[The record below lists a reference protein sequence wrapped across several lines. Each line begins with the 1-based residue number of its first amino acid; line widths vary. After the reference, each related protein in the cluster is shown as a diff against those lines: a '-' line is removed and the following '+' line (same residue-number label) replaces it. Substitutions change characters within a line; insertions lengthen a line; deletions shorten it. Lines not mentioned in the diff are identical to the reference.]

1 MTRKRFSA
9 FLLASALLL
18 VFLTNVV
25 FADGGKKKQTILT
38 SGDYQYVLLEDG
50 SAELLYCLS
59 DDAEIVIPD
68 TLDGHRVTSIDT
80 ISFSLS
86 LTAVTIPNSVVD
98 LDHNPF
104 GCCPLLQTISVAPEH
119 PSFYTLDGVLFR
131 KKDDALVAYPRG
143 KAASSYAVP
152 QGTSAV
158 DERAFDCCSF
168 LTSVSLPASVTEI
181 DDYAFSDCSAL
192 VEVSIPSSVDEIGSC
207 AFNYCTALSSIVI
220 PDSVTEIEEGAF
232 SECRALTTVVLPNSL
247 TEISDYL
254 FSYCASLS
262 SILIPDSVTEIE
274 TGAFQSCTALV
285 SIVIPDSVTEIED
298 IAFSQCSALRSVLLP
313 ASVTEI
319 GVGAF
324 DKCPNLTLTV
334 FRNSYA
340 ERYAQRNHIP
350 YTYAD

>member
-18 VFLTNVV
+18 VFLTNAA

-38 SGDYQYVLLEDG
+38 SGDYQYVLHKDG

-59 DDAEIVIPD
+59 DDAEIVLPD
-68 TLDGHRVTSIDT
+68 MLDGHRVTIIDT

-86 LTAVTIPNSVVD
+86 LTAVTLPNSVAD

-158 DERAFDCCSF
+158 GERAFDCCSF

-232 SECRALTTVVLPNSL
+232 AECRALTTVVLPNSL

-274 TGAFQSCTALV
+274 TGAFQRCTSLV

-298 IAFSQCSALRSVLLP
+298 IAFSECSALRCLL
-313 ASVTEI
+313 
-319 GVGAF
+319 
-324 DKCPNLTLTV
+324 
-334 FRNSYA
+334 
-340 ERYAQRNHIP
+340 
-350 YTYAD
+350 YTSPSPRDTR

>member
-38 SGDYQYVLLEDG
+38 SGDYQYVLHKDG

-86 LTAVTIPNSVVD
+86 LTAVTLPNSVVN

-143 KAASSYAVP
+143 KAASSYTVP

-158 DERAFDCCSF
+158 GERAFDSCSF

-220 PDSVTEIEEGAF
+220 PDSVTEIE
-232 SECRALTTVVLPNSL
+232 
-247 TEISDYL
+247 
-254 FSYCASLS
+254 
-262 SILIPDSVTEIE
+262 
-274 TGAFQSCTALV
+274 
-285 SIVIPDSVTEIED
+285 D
-298 IAFSQCSALRSVLLP
+298 IAFFQCSALRSVLLP

>member
-18 VFLTNVV
+18 VFLTSAA

-86 LTAVTIPNSVVD
+86 LTAVTLPNSVVD

-131 KKDDALVAYPRG
+131 KKDDVLVAYPRG
-143 KAASSYAVP
+143 KAASSYTVP

-158 DERAFDCCSF
+158 GERAFDCCSF
-168 LTSVSLPASVTEI
+168 LRSVSLPASVTEI

-220 PDSVTEIEEGAF
+220 PDSVTEIE
-232 SECRALTTVVLPNSL
+232 
-247 TEISDYL
+247 
-254 FSYCASLS
+254 
-262 SILIPDSVTEIE
+262 
-274 TGAFQSCTALV
+274 
-285 SIVIPDSVTEIED
+285 D
-298 IAFSQCSALRSVLLP
+298 IAFSECSALRSVLLP

-324 DKCPNLTLTV
+324 DKCPNLTLIV

>member
-68 TLDGHRVTSIDT
+68 MLDGHRVTSIDT

-86 LTAVTIPNSVVD
+86 LTAVTLPNSVAD

-131 KKDDALVAYPRG
+131 KKDDVLVAYPRG
-143 KAASSYAVP
+143 KAASSYTVP

-158 DERAFDCCSF
+158 GERAFDCCSF

-220 PDSVTEIEEGAF
+220 PDSVTEIE
-232 SECRALTTVVLPNSL
+232 
-247 TEISDYL
+247 
-254 FSYCASLS
+254 
-262 SILIPDSVTEIE
+262 
-274 TGAFQSCTALV
+274 
-285 SIVIPDSVTEIED
+285 D
-298 IAFSQCSALRSVLLP
+298 IAFSECSALRSVLLP

>member
-9 FLLASALLL
+9 FLLASALLF
-18 VFLTNVV
+18 VFLTSAA

-38 SGDYQYVLLEDG
+38 SGDYQYVLHKDG

-59 DDAEIVIPD
+59 DDAEIVLPD
-68 TLDGHRVTSIDT
+68 TLDGHRVTIIDT

-86 LTAVTIPNSVVD
+86 LTAVTLPNSVVD

-131 KKDDALVAYPRG
+131 KKDDALVAYPQG
-143 KAASSYAVP
+143 KAASSYTVP

-158 DERAFDCCSF
+158 GERAFDSCSY

-220 PDSVTEIEEGAF
+220 PDSVTEIE
-232 SECRALTTVVLPNSL
+232 
-247 TEISDYL
+247 
-254 FSYCASLS
+254 
-262 SILIPDSVTEIE
+262 
-274 TGAFQSCTALV
+274 
-285 SIVIPDSVTEIED
+285 
-298 IAFSQCSALRSVLLP
+298 
-313 ASVTEI
+313 
-319 GVGAF
+319 
-324 DKCPNLTLTV
+324 
-334 FRNSYA
+334 
-340 ERYAQRNHIP
+340 
-350 YTYAD
+350 

>member
-18 VFLTNVV
+18 VFLTNAA

-86 LTAVTIPNSVVD
+86 LTAVTLPNSVVD

-158 DERAFDCCSF
+158 GERAFDCCSF

-220 PDSVTEIEEGAF
+220 PDSVTEIE
-232 SECRALTTVVLPNSL
+232 
-247 TEISDYL
+247 
-254 FSYCASLS
+254 
-262 SILIPDSVTEIE
+262 
-274 TGAFQSCTALV
+274 
-285 SIVIPDSVTEIED
+285 D
-298 IAFSQCSALRSVLLP
+298 IAFSECSALRSVLLP

-350 YTYAD
+350 YAYAD

>member
-18 VFLTNVV
+18 AFLTNVV

-38 SGDYQYVLLEDG
+38 SGDYQYVLHKDG

-68 TLDGHRVTSIDT
+68 TLDGHRVTIIDT

-86 LTAVTIPNSVVD
+86 LTAVTLPNSVAD

-143 KAASSYAVP
+143 KAASSYTVP

-158 DERAFDCCSF
+158 GERAFDCCSF
-168 LTSVSLPASVTEI
+168 LTRISLPASVTEI

-207 AFNYCTALSSIVI
+207 AFNYCTALS
-220 PDSVTEIEEGAF
+220 
-232 SECRALTTVVLPNSL
+232 
-247 TEISDYL
+247 
-254 FSYCASLS
+254 
-262 SILIPDSVTEIE
+262 
-274 TGAFQSCTALV
+274 

>member
-38 SGDYQYVLLEDG
+38 SGDYQYVLHKDG

-86 LTAVTIPNSVVD
+86 LTAVTLPNSVVD

-104 GCCPLLQTISVAPEH
+104 GCCPLLQTISVTPEH

-143 KAASSYAVP
+143 KAASSYTVP

-158 DERAFDCCSF
+158 GERAFDCCSY
-168 LTSVSLPASVTEI
+168 LTSISLPASVTEI

-220 PDSVTEIEEGAF
+220 PDSVTEIE
-232 SECRALTTVVLPNSL
+232 
-247 TEISDYL
+247 
-254 FSYCASLS
+254 
-262 SILIPDSVTEIE
+262 
-274 TGAFQSCTALV
+274 
-285 SIVIPDSVTEIED
+285 D
-298 IAFSQCSALRSVLLP
+298 IAFSECSALRSVLLP

-350 YTYAD
+350 YAYAD

>member
-9 FLLASALLL
+9 FLLAFALLL

-86 LTAVTIPNSVVD
+86 LTAVTLPNSAVD

-158 DERAFDCCSF
+158 GERAFDCCSF

-192 VEVSIPSSVDEIGSC
+192 VEVFIPSSVDEIGSC

-220 PDSVTEIEEGAF
+220 PDSVTEIE
-232 SECRALTTVVLPNSL
+232 
-247 TEISDYL
+247 
-254 FSYCASLS
+254 
-262 SILIPDSVTEIE
+262 
-274 TGAFQSCTALV
+274 
-285 SIVIPDSVTEIED
+285 D
-298 IAFSQCSALRSVLLP
+298 IAFSECSALRSVLLP

-350 YTYAD
+350 YAYAD

>member
-68 TLDGHRVTSIDT
+68 MLDGHRVTSIDT

-86 LTAVTIPNSVVD
+86 LTAVTLPNSVVD

-152 QGTSAV
+152 HGTSAV
-158 DERAFDCCSF
+158 GERAFDCCSF

-220 PDSVTEIEEGAF
+220 PDSVTEIE
-232 SECRALTTVVLPNSL
+232 
-247 TEISDYL
+247 
-254 FSYCASLS
+254 
-262 SILIPDSVTEIE
+262 
-274 TGAFQSCTALV
+274 
-285 SIVIPDSVTEIED
+285 D
-298 IAFSQCSALRSVLLP
+298 IAFFQCSALRSVLLP

>member
-38 SGDYQYVLLEDG
+38 SGDYQYVLHKDG

-59 DDAEIVIPD
+59 DDAEIVLPD

-86 LTAVTIPNSVVD
+86 LTAVTLPNSVVD

-131 KKDDALVAYPRG
+131 KKDDALVSYPRG
-143 KAASSYAVP
+143 KTASSYTVP

-158 DERAFDCCSF
+158 GERAFDSCSF

-207 AFNYCTALSSIVI
+207 AFNYCTALS
-220 PDSVTEIEEGAF
+220 
-232 SECRALTTVVLPNSL
+232 
-247 TEISDYL
+247 
-254 FSYCASLS
+254 
-262 SILIPDSVTEIE
+262 
-274 TGAFQSCTALV
+274 

-350 YTYAD
+350 YAYAA

>member
-38 SGDYQYVLLEDG
+38 SGDYQYVLHKDG

-68 TLDGHRVTSIDT
+68 TLDGHRVTIIDT

-86 LTAVTIPNSVVD
+86 LTAVTLPNSVVD

-143 KAASSYAVP
+143 KAASSYTVP

-158 DERAFDCCSF
+158 GERAFDSCSF

-220 PDSVTEIEEGAF
+220 PDSVTEIE
-232 SECRALTTVVLPNSL
+232 
-247 TEISDYL
+247 
-254 FSYCASLS
+254 
-262 SILIPDSVTEIE
+262 
-274 TGAFQSCTALV
+274 
-285 SIVIPDSVTEIED
+285 D
-298 IAFSQCSALRSVLLP
+298 IAFSECSALRSVLLP

>member
-18 VFLTNVV
+18 VFLTSAA

-38 SGDYQYVLLEDG
+38 SGDYQYVLHKDG

-59 DDAEIVIPD
+59 DDAEIVLPD

-86 LTAVTIPNSVVD
+86 LTAVTLPNSVVD

-158 DERAFDCCSF
+158 GERAFDCCSF
-168 LTSVSLPASVTEI
+168 
-181 DDYAFSDCSAL
+181 
-192 VEVSIPSSVDEIGSC
+192 
-207 AFNYCTALSSIVI
+207 
-220 PDSVTEIEEGAF
+220 
-232 SECRALTTVVLPNSL
+232 
-247 TEISDYL
+247 
-254 FSYCASLS
+254 
-262 SILIPDSVTEIE
+262 
-274 TGAFQSCTALV
+274 
-285 SIVIPDSVTEIED
+285 
-298 IAFSQCSALRSVLLP
+298 
-313 ASVTEI
+313 
-319 GVGAF
+319 
-324 DKCPNLTLTV
+324 
-334 FRNSYA
+334 
-340 ERYAQRNHIP
+340 
-350 YTYAD
+350 

>member
-18 VFLTNVV
+18 VFLTSVV

-38 SGDYQYVLLEDG
+38 SGDYQYVLHKDG

-59 DDAEIVIPD
+59 DDAEIVLPD
-68 TLDGHRVTSIDT
+68 MLDGHRVTSIDT

-86 LTAVTIPNSVVD
+86 LTAVTLPNSVVN

-131 KKDDALVAYPRG
+131 KKDDALVAHPRG
-143 KAASSYAVP
+143 KAASSYTVP

-158 DERAFDCCSF
+158 GERAFDSCSF

-220 PDSVTEIEEGAF
+220 PDSVTEIE
-232 SECRALTTVVLPNSL
+232 
-247 TEISDYL
+247 
-254 FSYCASLS
+254 
-262 SILIPDSVTEIE
+262 
-274 TGAFQSCTALV
+274 
-285 SIVIPDSVTEIED
+285 D
-298 IAFSQCSALRSVLLP
+298 IAFFQCSALRSVLLP

>member
-38 SGDYQYVLLEDG
+38 SGDYQYVLHKDG

-68 TLDGHRVTSIDT
+68 TLDGHRVTIIDT

-86 LTAVTIPNSVVD
+86 LTAVTLPNSVAD

-143 KAASSYAVP
+143 KAASSYTVP

-158 DERAFDCCSF
+158 GERAFDCCSF

-220 PDSVTEIEEGAF
+220 PDSVTEIE
-232 SECRALTTVVLPNSL
+232 
-247 TEISDYL
+247 
-254 FSYCASLS
+254 
-262 SILIPDSVTEIE
+262 
-274 TGAFQSCTALV
+274 
-285 SIVIPDSVTEIED
+285 D
-298 IAFSQCSALRSVLLP
+298 IAFFQCSALRSVLLP

-350 YTYAD
+350 YAYAD

>member
-18 VFLTNVV
+18 VFLTSAA

-38 SGDYQYVLLEDG
+38 SGDYQYVLHKDG

-59 DDAEIVIPD
+59 DDAEIVLPD
-68 TLDGHRVTSIDT
+68 TLDGHRVTIIDT

-86 LTAVTIPNSVVD
+86 LTAVTLPNSVAD

-158 DERAFDCCSF
+158 GERAFDSCSF

-220 PDSVTEIEEGAF
+220 PDSVTEIE
-232 SECRALTTVVLPNSL
+232 
-247 TEISDYL
+247 
-254 FSYCASLS
+254 
-262 SILIPDSVTEIE
+262 
-274 TGAFQSCTALV
+274 
-285 SIVIPDSVTEIED
+285 D
-298 IAFSQCSALRSVLLP
+298 IAFSQCSALRSVHLP

-350 YTYAD
+350 YAYAD

>member
-38 SGDYQYVLLEDG
+38 SGDYQYVLHKDG

-59 DDAEIVIPD
+59 DDAEIVLPD
-68 TLDGHRVTSIDT
+68 MLDGHRVTSIDT

-86 LTAVTIPNSVVD
+86 LTAVTLPNSVAD
-98 LDHNPF
+98 L

-131 KKDDALVAYPRG
+131 KKDDTLVAYPRG

-152 QGTSAV
+152 HGTSAV
-158 DERAFDCCSF
+158 GERAFDSCSF

-254 FSYCASLS
+254 FSCCASLS

-274 TGAFQSCTALV
+274 TGAFQRCTSLV

-298 IAFSQCSALRSVLLP
+298 IAFFQCSALRSVLLP

>member
-38 SGDYQYVLLEDG
+38 SGDYQYVLHKDG

-68 TLDGHRVTSIDT
+68 TLDGHRVTIIDT

-86 LTAVTIPNSVVD
+86 LTAVTLPNSVAD

-143 KAASSYAVP
+143 KAASSYTVP

-158 DERAFDCCSF
+158 GERAFDCCSF
-168 LTSVSLPASVTEI
+168 LTSISLPASVTEI
-181 DDYAFSDCSAL
+181 DDYAFSDCPAL
-192 VEVSIPSSVDEIGSC
+192 VEVSIPFSVDEIGSC

-220 PDSVTEIEEGAF
+220 PDSVTEIE
-232 SECRALTTVVLPNSL
+232 
-247 TEISDYL
+247 
-254 FSYCASLS
+254 
-262 SILIPDSVTEIE
+262 
-274 TGAFQSCTALV
+274 
-285 SIVIPDSVTEIED
+285 D
-298 IAFSQCSALRSVLLP
+298 IAFSECSALRSVLLP

>member
-18 VFLTNVV
+18 VFLTSAA

-38 SGDYQYVLLEDG
+38 SGDYQYVLHKDG

-68 TLDGHRVTSIDT
+68 TLDGHRVTIIDT

-86 LTAVTIPNSVVD
+86 LTAVTLPNSVAD

-143 KAASSYAVP
+143 KAASSYTVP

-158 DERAFDCCSF
+158 GERAFDCCSF

-220 PDSVTEIEEGAF
+220 PDSVTEIE
-232 SECRALTTVVLPNSL
+232 
-247 TEISDYL
+247 
-254 FSYCASLS
+254 
-262 SILIPDSVTEIE
+262 
-274 TGAFQSCTALV
+274 
-285 SIVIPDSVTEIED
+285 D
-298 IAFSQCSALRSVLLP
+298 IAFFQCSALRSVLLP

>member
-18 VFLTNVV
+18 VFLTSVS

-38 SGDYQYVLLEDG
+38 SGDYQYVLHKDG

-68 TLDGHRVTSIDT
+68 MLDGHRVTSIDT

-86 LTAVTIPNSVVD
+86 LTAVTLPNSVVD

-143 KAASSYAVP
+143 KAASSYTVP

-158 DERAFDCCSF
+158 GERAFDSCSF
-168 LTSVSLPASVTEI
+168 LRSVSLPASVTEI

-220 PDSVTEIEEGAF
+220 PDSVTEIE
-232 SECRALTTVVLPNSL
+232 
-247 TEISDYL
+247 
-254 FSYCASLS
+254 
-262 SILIPDSVTEIE
+262 
-274 TGAFQSCTALV
+274 
-285 SIVIPDSVTEIED
+285 D
-298 IAFSQCSALRSVLLP
+298 IAFSECSALRSVLLP

>member
-38 SGDYQYVLLEDG
+38 SGDYQYVLHKDG

-68 TLDGHRVTSIDT
+68 TLDGHRVTIIDT

-86 LTAVTIPNSVVD
+86 LTAVTLPNSVVD

-104 GCCPLLQTISVAPEH
+104 GCCPLLQTISVTPEH

-143 KAASSYAVP
+143 KAASSYTVP

-158 DERAFDCCSF
+158 GERAFDCCSF
-168 LTSVSLPASVTEI
+168 LTSISLPASVTEI

-220 PDSVTEIEEGAF
+220 PDSVTEIE
-232 SECRALTTVVLPNSL
+232 
-247 TEISDYL
+247 
-254 FSYCASLS
+254 
-262 SILIPDSVTEIE
+262 
-274 TGAFQSCTALV
+274 
-285 SIVIPDSVTEIED
+285 D
-298 IAFSQCSALRSVLLP
+298 IAFSECSALRSVLLP

-350 YTYAD
+350 YAYAD

>member
-25 FADGGKKKQTILT
+25 FADGGKEKQTILT
-38 SGDYQYVLLEDG
+38 SGDYQYVLHKDG

-68 TLDGHRVTSIDT
+68 TLDGHRVTIIDT

-86 LTAVTIPNSVVD
+86 LTAVTLPNSVAD

-143 KAASSYAVP
+143 KAVSSYTVP
-152 QGTSAV
+152 
-158 DERAFDCCSF
+158 RAFDCCSF
-168 LTSVSLPASVTEI
+168 LTSISLPASVTEI

-232 SECRALTTVVLPNSL
+232 AECRALTTVVLPNSL

-274 TGAFQSCTALV
+274 TGAFQSCTSLV

-298 IAFSQCSALRSVLLP
+298 IAFSECSALRSVLLP

>member
-18 VFLTNVV
+18 VFLTSAA

-86 LTAVTIPNSVVD
+86 LTAVTLPNSVVD

-104 GCCPLLQTISVAPEH
+104 GCCPLLQTISVTPEH

-131 KKDDALVAYPRG
+131 KKDDVLVAYPRG

-158 DERAFDCCSF
+158 DERAFDSCSF
-168 LTSVSLPASVTEI
+168 
-181 DDYAFSDCSAL
+181 
-192 VEVSIPSSVDEIGSC
+192 
-207 AFNYCTALSSIVI
+207 
-220 PDSVTEIEEGAF
+220 
-232 SECRALTTVVLPNSL
+232 
-247 TEISDYL
+247 
-254 FSYCASLS
+254 
-262 SILIPDSVTEIE
+262 
-274 TGAFQSCTALV
+274 
-285 SIVIPDSVTEIED
+285 
-298 IAFSQCSALRSVLLP
+298 
-313 ASVTEI
+313 
-319 GVGAF
+319 
-324 DKCPNLTLTV
+324 
-334 FRNSYA
+334 
-340 ERYAQRNHIP
+340 
-350 YTYAD
+350 

>member
-18 VFLTNVV
+18 VFLTNAA

-38 SGDYQYVLLEDG
+38 SGDYQYVLHKDG

-68 TLDGHRVTSIDT
+68 TLDGHRVTIIDT

-86 LTAVTIPNSVVD
+86 LTAVTLPNSVAD

-158 DERAFDCCSF
+158 GERAFDCCSF

-192 VEVSIPSSVDEIGSC
+192 VEVSIPSSVHVLST
-207 AFNYCTALSSIVI
+207 TAPRCLPSSFPI
-220 PDSVTEIEEGAF
+220 PSQKSRREPSPSA
-232 SECRALTTVVLPNSL
+232 AL
-247 TEISDYL
+247 
-254 FSYCASLS
+254 
-262 SILIPDSVTEIE
+262 
-274 TGAFQSCTALV
+274 
-285 SIVIPDSVTEIED
+285 
-298 IAFSQCSALRSVLLP
+298 
-313 ASVTEI
+313 
-319 GVGAF
+319 
-324 DKCPNLTLTV
+324 
-334 FRNSYA
+334 
-340 ERYAQRNHIP
+340 
-350 YTYAD
+350 

>member
-68 TLDGHRVTSIDT
+68 TLDGHRVTIIDT

-86 LTAVTIPNSVVD
+86 LTAVTLPNSVAD

-143 KAASSYAVP
+143 KAASSYTVP

-158 DERAFDCCSF
+158 GERAFDCCSF
-168 LTSVSLPASVTEI
+168 LTSISLPASVTEI
-181 DDYAFSDCSAL
+181 DDYAFSDCPAL
-192 VEVSIPSSVDEIGSC
+192 VEVSIPFSVDEIGSC

-220 PDSVTEIEEGAF
+220 PDSVTEIEDIVF
-232 SECRALTTVVLPNSL
+232 SE
-247 TEISDYL
+247 
-254 FSYCASLS
+254 
-262 SILIPDSVTEIE
+262 
-274 TGAFQSCTALV
+274 
-285 SIVIPDSVTEIED
+285 
-298 IAFSQCSALRSVLLP
+298 CSALRSVLLP

-324 DKCPNLTLTV
+324 DKCRNLTLTV

>member
-86 LTAVTIPNSVVD
+86 LTAVTLPNSVAD

-131 KKDDALVAYPRG
+131 KKDDVLVAYPRG
-143 KAASSYAVP
+143 KAASSYTVP

-158 DERAFDCCSF
+158 GERAFDCCSF

-207 AFNYCTALSSIVI
+207 AFNYCTALSS
-220 PDSVTEIEEGAF
+220 
-232 SECRALTTVVLPNSL
+232 L
-247 TEISDYL
+247 
-254 FSYCASLS
+254 
-262 SILIPDSVTEIE
+262 
-274 TGAFQSCTALV
+274 
-285 SIVIPDSVTEIED
+285 VIPDSVTEIED
-298 IAFSQCSALRSVLLP
+298 IAFSECSALRSALLP

>member
-18 VFLTNVV
+18 VFLTSAA

-86 LTAVTIPNSVVD
+86 LTAVTLPNSVVD

-131 KKDDALVAYPRG
+131 KKDDVLVAYPRG
-143 KAASSYAVP
+143 KAASTPFRKEHRLLA
-152 QGTSAV
+152 SAP
-158 DERAFDCCSF
+158 
-168 LTSVSLPASVTEI
+168 LTAAP
-181 DDYAFSDCSAL
+181 F
-192 VEVSIPSSVDEIGSC
+192 
-207 AFNYCTALSSIVI
+207 
-220 PDSVTEIEEGAF
+220 
-232 SECRALTTVVLPNSL
+232 
-247 TEISDYL
+247 
-254 FSYCASLS
+254 
-262 SILIPDSVTEIE
+262 
-274 TGAFQSCTALV
+274 
-285 SIVIPDSVTEIED
+285 
-298 IAFSQCSALRSVLLP
+298 
-313 ASVTEI
+313 
-319 GVGAF
+319 
-324 DKCPNLTLTV
+324 
-334 FRNSYA
+334 
-340 ERYAQRNHIP
+340 
-350 YTYAD
+350 

>member
-86 LTAVTIPNSVVD
+86 LTAVTLPNSVVN

-143 KAASSYAVP
+143 KAASSYAIP
-152 QGTSAV
+152 HGTSAV
-158 DERAFDCCSF
+158 GERAFDSCSF
-168 LTSVSLPASVTEI
+168 LTRARRYLPM
-181 DDYAFSDCSAL
+181 
-192 VEVSIPSSVDEIGSC
+192 
-207 AFNYCTALSSIVI
+207 
-220 PDSVTEIEEGAF
+220 
-232 SECRALTTVVLPNSL
+232 
-247 TEISDYL
+247 
-254 FSYCASLS
+254 
-262 SILIPDSVTEIE
+262 
-274 TGAFQSCTALV
+274 Q
-285 SIVIPDSVTEIED
+285 
-298 IAFSQCSALRSVLLP
+298 Q
-313 ASVTEI
+313 
-319 GVGAF
+319 
-324 DKCPNLTLTV
+324 
-334 FRNSYA
+334 A
-340 ERYAQRNHIP
+340 EMP
-350 YTYAD
+350 W

>member
-18 VFLTNVV
+18 VFLTSAA

-38 SGDYQYVLLEDG
+38 SGDYQYVLHKDG

-59 DDAEIVIPD
+59 DDAEIVLPD
-68 TLDGHRVTSIDT
+68 MLDGHRVTSIDT

-86 LTAVTIPNSVVD
+86 LTAVTLPNSVAD

-143 KAASSYAVP
+143 KAASSYTVP

-158 DERAFDCCSF
+158 GERAFDCCSF

-220 PDSVTEIEEGAF
+220 PDSVTEIE
-232 SECRALTTVVLPNSL
+232 
-247 TEISDYL
+247 
-254 FSYCASLS
+254 
-262 SILIPDSVTEIE
+262 
-274 TGAFQSCTALV
+274 
-285 SIVIPDSVTEIED
+285 D
-298 IAFSQCSALRSVLLP
+298 IAFSECSALRSVLLP

>member
-18 VFLTNVV
+18 VFLTNAA
-25 FADGGKKKQTILT
+25 FADGSKKKQIILT
-38 SGDYQYVLLEDG
+38 SGDYQYVLHKDG

-68 TLDGHRVTSIDT
+68 MLDGHRVTIIDT

-86 LTAVTIPNSVVD
+86 LTAVTLPNSVAD

-143 KAASSYAVP
+143 KAASSYTVP

-158 DERAFDCCSF
+158 GERAFDCCSF

-220 PDSVTEIEEGAF
+220 PDSVTEIE
-232 SECRALTTVVLPNSL
+232 
-247 TEISDYL
+247 
-254 FSYCASLS
+254 
-262 SILIPDSVTEIE
+262 
-274 TGAFQSCTALV
+274 
-285 SIVIPDSVTEIED
+285 D
-298 IAFSQCSALRSVLLP
+298 IAFSECSALRSVLLP

>member
-38 SGDYQYVLLEDG
+38 SGDYQYVLHKDG

-59 DDAEIVIPD
+59 DDAEIVLPD

-86 LTAVTIPNSVVD
+86 LTAVTLPNSVVD

-143 KAASSYAVP
+143 KAASSYTVP

-158 DERAFDCCSF
+158 GERAFDSCSF

-220 PDSVTEIEEGAF
+220 PDSVTEIE
-232 SECRALTTVVLPNSL
+232 
-247 TEISDYL
+247 
-254 FSYCASLS
+254 
-262 SILIPDSVTEIE
+262 
-274 TGAFQSCTALV
+274 
-285 SIVIPDSVTEIED
+285 D
-298 IAFSQCSALRSVLLP
+298 IAFSECSALRSVLLP

-350 YTYAD
+350 YAYAD

>member
-68 TLDGHRVTSIDT
+68 MLDGHRVTSIDT

-86 LTAVTIPNSVVD
+86 LTAVTLPNSVVD

-152 QGTSAV
+152 HGTSAV
-158 DERAFDCCSF
+158 GERAFDCCSF

-207 AFNYCTALSSIVI
+207 AFNYCTAVFHRHSRFRHRNR
-220 PDSVTEIEEGAF
+220 GG
-232 SECRALTTVVLPNSL
+232 SL
-247 TEISDYL
+247 RRVPRSDYG
-254 FSYCASLS
+254 CASKLPYRNQRLS
-262 SILIPDSVTEIE
+262 VFLLRFP
-274 TGAFQSCTALV
+274 FQHSH
-285 SIVIPDSVTEIED
+285 S
-298 IAFSQCSALRSVLLP
+298 
-313 ASVTEI
+313 
-319 GVGAF
+319 
-324 DKCPNLTLTV
+324 
-334 FRNSYA
+334 
-340 ERYAQRNHIP
+340 
-350 YTYAD
+350 

>member
-68 TLDGHRVTSIDT
+68 MLDGHRVTIIDT

-86 LTAVTIPNSVVD
+86 LTAVTLPNSVAD

-143 KAASSYAVP
+143 KAASSYTVP

-158 DERAFDCCSF
+158 GERAFDCCSF
-168 LTSVSLPASVTEI
+168 LTSISLPASVTEI

-192 VEVSIPSSVDEIGSC
+192 VEVSIPS
-207 AFNYCTALSSIVI
+207 
-220 PDSVTEIEEGAF
+220 
-232 SECRALTTVVLPNSL
+232 TTVPRCLP
-247 TEISDYL
+247 
-254 FSYCASLS
+254 S
-262 SILIPDSVTEIE
+262 SFPIPSQKSRREPSPS
-274 TGAFQSCTALV
+274 AAL
-285 SIVIPDSVTEIED
+285 
-298 IAFSQCSALRSVLLP
+298 
-313 ASVTEI
+313 
-319 GVGAF
+319 
-324 DKCPNLTLTV
+324 
-334 FRNSYA
+334 
-340 ERYAQRNHIP
+340 
-350 YTYAD
+350 